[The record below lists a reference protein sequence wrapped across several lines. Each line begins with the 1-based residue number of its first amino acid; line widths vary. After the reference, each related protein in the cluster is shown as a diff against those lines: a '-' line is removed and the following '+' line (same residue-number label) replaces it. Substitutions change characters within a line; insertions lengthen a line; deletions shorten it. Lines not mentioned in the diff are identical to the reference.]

1 MKHLLKNFFIFFFF
15 VFSLQSYSSFPDE
28 HVLFIE
34 SDNLSTNQ
42 VLRKALDISSI
53 RILGSKNEFDQNKR
67 LILNLNPEIFIKSYE
82 FTKDDRIKIIINAKL
97 LRNNFLER
105 NLSISLEDRQSIAAW
120 ILCRTDLNSKRN
132 YDLLIEKCNK
142 AKKSL
147 TKMSQERDIDLIYPI
162 LDSNDLSSLDIEYKD
177 DPNENSF
184 INKRYLSDESIYCEI
199 TLKQDNCY
207 QTESAI
213 NTKIDFSK
221 IYTLENIFNK
231 TADAVQQSEKVY
243 INRNSFK
250 PISIFISN
258 INSIEDYDDVFQE
271 LDKIIFFNNLA
282 LDSLKKNDVV
292 FSSDLLGKISEIEN
306 IFKKKKNFFITSID
320 YQKIFLEYIPKENVE
335 NNS

>member
-1 MKHLLKNFFIFFFF
+1 MKHLLKIFFNFFFF

-67 LILNLNPEIFIKSYE
+67 LISNLNPEIFIKSYE
-82 FTKDDRIKIIINAKL
+82 FTKDDKIKIIINAKL

-162 LDSNDLSSLDIEYKD
+162 LDSNDLSFLDIEDK
-177 DPNENSF
+177 NERKENSF
-184 INKRYLSDESIYCEI
+184 INRRYMSDESFYCEL
-199 TLKQDNCY
+199 TLSQENCY
-207 QTESAI
+207 QTLSSK
-213 NTKIDFSK
+213 NNKIDFSR
-221 IYTLENIFNK
+221 IYTLESIFNK
-231 TADAVQQSEKVY
+231 TADLVKLSKKIL
-243 INRNSFK
+243 INKNSFK
-250 PISIFISN
+250 PLRIYISN
-258 INSIEDYDDVFQE
+258 IMSIEEYDYVSQE
-271 LDKIIFFNNLA
+271 LEKIIFFDNLS
-282 LDSLKKNDVV
+282 LSSLKKNDVV
-292 FSSDLLGKISEIEN
+292 FKSNLLGKITEVEKL
-306 IFKKKKNFFITSID
+306 FKNNKNFKINSID
-320 YQKIFLEYIPKENVE
+320 YQKIFLEFSLKENAQ